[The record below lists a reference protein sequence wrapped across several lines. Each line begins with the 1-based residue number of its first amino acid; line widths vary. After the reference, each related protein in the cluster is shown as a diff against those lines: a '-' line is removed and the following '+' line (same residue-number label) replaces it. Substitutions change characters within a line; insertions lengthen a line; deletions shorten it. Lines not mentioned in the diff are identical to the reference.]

1 MPIYKTLS
9 IKQPWAH
16 LILAR
21 RKTLEMRTWCT
32 AYRGELLITASSQ
45 PKNFQLD
52 GMRLPSGVAIC
63 LVDLVDIREFGIDD
77 LAEAGYEGDALRRAR
92 NRWLAGLDMN
102 LGDATVY
109 GWRLA
114 NPRPVRPAAVK
125 GKLHIFEV
133 DIGGLE

>member
-16 LILAR
+16 LILTG
-21 RKTLEMRTWCT
+21 RKTLEMRTWRT
-32 AYRGELLITASSQ
+32 AYRGELLIAASSQ

-77 LAEAGYEGDALRRAR
+77 LAEAGY
-92 NRWLAGLDMN
+92 
-102 LGDATVY
+102 
-109 GWRLA
+109 
-114 NPRPVRPAAVK
+114 
-125 GKLHIFEV
+125 
-133 DIGGLE
+133 

>member
-9 IKQPWAH
+9 IKQPWAQ
-16 LILAR
+16 LILTG
-21 RKTLEMRTWCT
+21 RKALEMRTWRT

-52 GMRLPSGVAIC
+52 GVRLPSGVTIC
-63 LVDLVDIREFGIDD
+63 LVDLVEIRKFGIDD
-77 LAEAGYEGDALRRAR
+77 LAEAGYEGDALRKAR
-92 NRWLAGLDMN
+92 NRWLARLDMN
-102 LGDATVY
+102 LSDATVY

-114 NPRPVRPAAVK
+114 NPRPVRPVAVK

-133 DIGGLE
+133 DIEGLK

>member
-16 LILAR
+16 LILTG
-21 RKTLEMRTWCT
+21 RKTLEMRTWRT

-77 LAEAGYEGDALRRAR
+77 LVEAGYEGDALRRAR

-114 NPRPVRPAAVK
+114 NPRPTRPAAVK

-133 DIGGLE
+133 DIEGLE